1 MDINV
6 QGIRKPGCFM
16 VHMQKWM
23 WKSPR
28 TMEGSGVEMKTVS
41 RCQVFSDQEV
51 YTEGQE
57 VAKNKMVRSD
67 GRWHGLQ

>member
-1 MDINV
+1 MDIHV

-16 VHMQKWM
+16 VRMQKWM

-51 YTEGQE
+51 YIEG
-57 VAKNKMVRSD
+57 
-67 GRWHGLQ
+67 